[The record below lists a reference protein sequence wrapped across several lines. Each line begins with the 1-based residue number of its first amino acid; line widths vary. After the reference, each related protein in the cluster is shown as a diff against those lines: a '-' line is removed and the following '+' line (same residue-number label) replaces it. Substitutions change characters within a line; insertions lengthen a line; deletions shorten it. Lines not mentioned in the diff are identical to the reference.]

1 MVGFNRR
8 FAPLVREIEKH
19 FADRTHPLVMHYR
32 VNAGVIPGDHWIHDP
47 HEGGG
52 RIRGE
57 GCHFIDL
64 CHHLAGAPPTRV
76 FAEGIAGDTRYRGDD
91 NVSITMR
98 FADGS
103 IATVLYTALG
113 DSRQAKEHL
122 EVFGEGRIARLDDF
136 RSLELHSG
144 GKTRKERS
152 ANQDKGFE
160 EEMRR
165 FLAAVREGGAMP
177 IPFEQL
183 VGTTRATL
191 AAVES
196 LRTGAPVDL

>member
-1 MVGFNRR
+1 VG
-8 FAPLVREIEKH
+8 EIQKH
-19 FADRTHPLVMHYR
+19 FAGRTHPLVMHYR
-32 VNAGVIPGDHWIHDP
+32 VNAGFIPNDHWIHDP
-47 HEGGG
+47 NEGGG

-64 CHHLAGAPPTRV
+64 CHHLAGALPTRV
-76 FAEGIAGDTRYRGDD
+76 FAESIAGDTRYRGDD
-91 NVSITMR
+91 NVSITIR

-113 DSRQAKEHL
+113 DSRQGKEFL
-122 EVFGEGRIARLDDF
+122 EVFGEGRTARLDDY
-136 RSLELHSG
+136 RTLELQAD

-152 ANQDKGFE
+152 ANQDKGFV

-165 FLAAVREGGAMP
+165 FLAAVRSGGEMP
-177 IPFEQL
+177 IPYAQL
-183 VGTTRATL
+183 VGSTRATL